1 MKTVYFILSTV
12 CFAFFLG
19 LLAVNNVIIYPIV
32 RALGKLVRVFNL
44 VFRYTPA
51 VINALEKE
59 RNKSCVQ
66 K

>member
-1 MKTVYFILSTV
+1 MKAVYFILSTV

-59 RNKSCVQ
+59 RNKS
-66 K
+66 